1 MPKTSTAEQA
11 TAQASSEDRAFYG
24 FAVMGGGVLFALLF
38 AFSVW
43 SIRLVSFT
51 QVQDFRHLANSLAVA
66 AVAVAVAVPLGFAAG
81 ASVSVFWSRTAS
93 LRGSRVLDVLATVP
107 SVVWIVPLCTFRLGL
122 PPRLSL
128 VAAGTA
134 LGLMLAPGFAAS
146 TRDWF
151 ENTPKI
157 LTTTGLGLGG
167 RPWSVFRL
175 VLFPL
180 VRRGIIG
187 SIGATFARAVG
198 EAIMLSVVL
207 RASGSLVTL
216 AGSMAQ
222 ASLQDAPRTNVLSS
236 FGPSAALL
244 LLATLPIQFLSRVWA
259 HRPQSQASSATIF
272 KYEMPSRLFGKTS
285 FAVFALAFMLLT
297 FSLIRL
303 AEVPDRE
310 ALRNLTATLLLIGTA
325 SAIAAPFGFAGA
337 VAAVEFSAHAGAW
350 AARVRV
356 AGELLLSVPPI
367 VIGVFT
373 FSVVESPSL
382 GGVFAFVAMM
392 IPSLMRRSIRVLR
405 SVKESERRAAIELGA
420 TRARTFLIVVVQGSR
435 RALIGAVFAAAA
447 RTLGSTAPLL
457 LVPSLGILS
466 TKTFEASLRGN
477 ANAAASSGI
486 LLLLLVLA
494 LKGASIWLIR
504 DHSKAQESAA

>member
-1 MPKTSTAEQA
+1 MATKTTRTEV
-11 TAQASSEDRAFYG
+11 TPHTHSEDRAFSG
-24 FAVMGGGVLFALLF
+24 FAVMGGCVVFALLL

-43 SIRLVSFT
+43 AIRLVSFT
-51 QVQDFRHLANSLAVA
+51 QVQDFRHLANSF

-107 SVVWIVPLCTFRLGL
+107 SVVWIVPLCTFHLSVRPHLGFEL
-122 PPRLSL
+122 I
-128 VAAGTA
+128 VAGTA

-146 TRDWF
+146 IRDWF
-151 ENTPKI
+151 ENTPKL
-157 LTTTGLGLGG
+157 LTNTGLALGG
-167 RPWSVFRL
+167 RPWAVFRL

-187 SIGATFARAVG
+187 SIGATFARAIG
-198 EAIMLSVVL
+198 EAIMLSIVL
-207 RASGSLVTL
+207 KASGPIVTL

-222 ASLQDAPRTNVLSS
+222 ASVDAPLPLTGD
-236 FGPSAALL
+236 GPGAALL
-244 LLATLPIQFLSRVWA
+244 LVATLPIQFLSRVWA
-259 HRPQSQASSATIF
+259 HRPQSQTRSATIF
-272 KYEMPSRLFGKTS
+272 KYELPSLFLGKLS
-285 FAVFALAFMLLT
+285 FSIFALAFVLLM
-297 FSLIRL
+297 FLLIRH

-310 ALRNLTATLLLIGTA
+310 ALRHLVATLLLVVTA
-325 SAIAAPFGFAGA
+325 SVIAAPFGFAGA
-337 VAAVEFSAHAGAW
+337 VAAVEFASSPW

-373 FSVVESPSL
+373 LSAIQKPAFA
-382 GGVFAFVAMM
+382 GVFAFVVMM

-405 SVKESERRAAIELGA
+405 SVRESERRAAIELGA
-420 TRARTFLIVVVQGSR
+420 TRARTFLIVVAQGSR

-457 LVPSLGILS
+457 LVPSLGVLS
-466 TKTFEASLRGN
+466 TRTFEASLRGN

-486 LLLLLVLA
+486 LLLVLVLA